1 MTDKKPETKTPA
13 LPRSAKP
20 TITERVTLQNTQAET
35 ETFRQRARTA
45 AFIVL
50 AAFIILFVRYGYLQ
64 VMLHDEFATRSERN
78 RIQLEAISPPRGFIF
93 DRNGEVLAD
102 NRPVFALVVNRQQA
116 GDLDTLIERLRPV
129 IGLTD
134 DEISR
139 FHTRRRV
146 TRRYQSVPIRTRLSE
161 EDLAGFSEV
170 RADFPGV
177 TAEIEISRYY
187 PHGELFA
194 HVLGYVGRI
203 SETELK
209 TLDLAA
215 YAGTNLIGKLG
226 IEKFYEDALHG
237 RAGYQHVETNAF
249 GKQIRV
255 LKHTRPE
262 RGTDLT
268 LHLDLNLQ
276 RIAHEQL
283 AGRRGAIVAIDPRD
297 GGVLAFV
304 SNPGYDP
311 NLFVSGI
318 PSSIYNGLSSHEDR
332 PLYNR
337 ALQGVYPPG
346 STIKPFSGLGI
357 IHYGLADWSYRIS
370 DPGFFM
376 LPGSTHRFR
385 DWKKTG
391 HGMVDLSRAIEVSCD
406 TYFYQL
412 SDRMGVDR
420 FHDWMAQFGFGKTTG
435 IDLVHERTGTLPSV
449 AWKRQRLNAPWYR
462 GEMMSVGIG
471 QGYFT
476 ATPLQVALATAI
488 MANKGRQVQPRLL
501 KSASANM
508 DELLPKT
515 KEKHMSFN
523 GEPED
528 WDKMHEA
535 MRLVVHGASGTASR
549 MRQGLKNYEIA
560 GKTGT
565 AQVIKIRQGERYDE
579 SKIDQRHWDHA
590 WFNGFAP
597 VDNPQIAL
605 AILVEN
611 GRSGS
616 GTAAPI
622 ARIMFDY
629 VINGIEPAP
638 PAPPSP
644 PPAGE

>member
-1 MTDKKPETKTPA
+1 MNQTPDKPKPRKSVPPPTTLTDPQLARAIFDRRVKVA
-13 LPRSAKP
+13 SA
-20 TITERVTLQNTQAET
+20 IVG
-35 ETFRQRARTA
+35 A
-45 AFIVL
+45 AFGL
-50 AAFIILFVRYGYLQ
+50 LFLRYGYLQ
-64 VMLHDEFATRSERN
+64 LLQHEAFVTRSEKN
-78 RIQLEAISPPRGFIF
+78 RIQLEAISPPRGYLF
-93 DRNGEVLAD
+93 DRHGEVLAD

-116 GDLDTLIERLRPV
+116 GDLDDLLRRLQPV

-134 DEISR
+134 DEIAR
-139 FHTRRRV
+139 FHSRLRV
-146 TRRYQSVPIRTRLSE
+146 TRRYQPVPIRTRLSE
-161 EDLAGFSEV
+161 EDLASFSEA
-170 RADFPGV
+170 REEFPGV
-177 TAEIEISRYY
+177 SAEIEISRYY

-203 SETELK
+203 SEAELAQIDQ
-209 TLDLAA
+209 TA

-226 IEKFYEDALHG
+226 IERYYESVLHG
-237 RAGYQHVETNAF
+237 RPGYQHVETNAY

-255 LKHTRPE
+255 IKRTPPE
-262 RGTDLT
+262 RGTDIT
-268 LHLDLNLQ
+268 LHLDLKLQ
-276 RIAHEQL
+276 QIAHEQL
-283 AGRRGAIVAIDPRD
+283 AGRRGAIVALEPKT

-304 SNPGYDP
+304 SNPGFDP
-311 NLFVSGI
+311 NLFVGGI
-318 PSSIYNGLSSHEDR
+318 PSSIYNGLVNHEDR

-357 IHYGLADWSYRIS
+357 IHYGLADWSYRIA
-370 DPGFFM
+370 DPGYFM
-376 LPGSTHRFR
+376 LPGSSHQFR
-385 DWKKTG
+385 DWKRGG
-391 HGMVDLSRAIEVSCD
+391 HGFVDLTHAVEVSCD

-420 FHDWMAQFGFGKTTG
+420 FHDWMQQFGFGRVTG

-449 AWKRQRLNAPWYR
+449 AWKRERLRAPWYR

-488 MANKGRQVQPRLL
+488 TANKGRQVRPQLFKAASDQVGDLAPVQP
-501 KSASANM
+501 NTTM
-508 DELLPKT
+508 T
-515 KEKHMSFN
+515 FN
-523 GEPED
+523 GTDAD
-528 WDKMHEA
+528 WDLMHEA
-535 MRLVVHGASGTASR
+535 MRRVVHGDAGTASR
-549 MRQGLKNYEIA
+549 IRHGIKGYEIA

-565 AQVIKIRQGERYDE
+565 AQVVKIRQGERYQE
-579 SKIDQRHWDHA
+579 SKLDQRHWDHA

-605 AILVEN
+605 AIIVEN

-622 ARIMFDY
+622 ARVLFDY
-629 VINGIEPAP
+629 VINGIVPPPPKPATT
-638 PAPPSP
+638 A

>member
-1 MTDKKPETKTPA
+1 MTDITPDKKAPPVA
-13 LPRSAKP
+13 RPVKP
-20 TITERVTLQNTQAET
+20 TITERVTLQNTYAET
-35 ETFRQRARTA
+35 EIFRQRARTA
-45 AFIVL
+45 AYIVL
-50 AAFIILFVRYGYLQ
+50 AAFAVMFMRYGYLQ
-64 VMLHDEFATRSERN
+64 VIQHDEFATRSERN
-78 RIQLEAISPPRGFIF
+78 RIQLEAISPPRGFIY

-116 GDLDTLIERLRPV
+116 GDLNTLIERLRPV
-129 IGLTD
+129 IGLSD
-134 DEISR
+134 DEIAR
-139 FHTRRRV
+139 FHTRQRV
-146 TRRYQSVPIRTRLSE
+146 TRRYQPVPIRTRLSE
-161 EDLAGFSEV
+161 EDLASFSEV

-203 SETELK
+203 SEAELE
-209 TLDLAA
+209 TLDPTA
-215 YAGTNLIGKLG
+215 YAGSNLIGKLG
-226 IEKFYEDALHG
+226 IEKYYEEVLHG
-237 RAGYQHVETNAF
+237 RAGYQHVETNAY

-268 LHLDLNLQ
+268 LHLDLTLQ

-283 AGRRGAIVAIDPRD
+283 AGRRGAIVAINPQD
-297 GGVLAFV
+297 GGVLAFI

-318 PSSIYNGLSSHEDR
+318 PNSIYNGLSSHEDR

-337 ALQGVYPPG
+337 ALQGTYPPG
-346 STIKPFSGLGI
+346 STIKPFSGLGFL
-357 IHYGLADWSYRIS
+357 HYGLTDWSYRIADS
-370 DPGFFM
+370 GFFS
-376 LPGSTHRFR
+376 LPGSSHRFR

-391 HGMVDLSRAIEVSCD
+391 HGVVDLSHAIEVSCD

-420 FHDWMAQFGFGKTTG
+420 FHDWMSEFGFGKTTG

-449 AWKRQRLNAPWYR
+449 AWKRKRLNAPWYR

-488 MANKGRQVQPRLL
+488 FANKGRQIQPRLL
-501 KSASANM
+501 KSASDNTTK
-508 DELLPKT
+508 LLPQAV
-515 KEKHMSFN
+515 EKHMRFN
-523 GEPED
+523 GTDED

-535 MRLVVHGASGTASR
+535 MRLVVHGESGTAKRISH
-549 MRQGLKNYEIA
+549 GIKNYEIA

-565 AQVIKIRQGERYDE
+565 AQVIKIRQGERYNE
-579 SKIDQRHWDHA
+579 SKINQRHWDHA

-597 VDNPQIAL
+597 IDNPQIAV

-616 GTAAPI
+616 ATAAPI
-622 ARIMFDY
+622 ARAMFDY
-629 VINGIEPAP
+629 IINGIEPTP